1 MATERP
7 AARRGSTCVRGR
19 APVIP
24 PTGRESGPWRTSG
37 GALRSRPLFLPHV
50 CSSRRSAGREHS
62 TTTCPGPPGPCPGG
76 AHAQG
81 VHFKH
86 ALPARRGPPRTQTRA
101 GGGGLFE
108 VAARHQSARVPS
120 LVVPPGSSRAP
131 PPRASLLSPPARA
144 HSALALGGLIRRPGS
159 LSLSSWGRS
168 SPTSSSPLPVG
179 GDAPIVRPSFALHPP
194 PVRPRFRAPGDT
206 PTPLTAL
213 PGGRGGALSI

>member
-1 MATERP
+1 MNKRRIATERP

-50 CSSRRSAGREHS
+50 CSSRRKAGREHS

-76 AHAQG
+76 THAQG

-86 ALPARRGPPRTQTRA
+86 APPARRGPPRTQTRA

-108 VAARHQSARVPS
+108 VAAPTSKRARS
-120 LVVPPGSSRAP
+120 LISGPAWFIPRLPP
-131 PPRASLLSPPARA
+131 SPPARA

-159 LSLSSWGRS
+159 LGLSSWGRS
-168 SPTSSSPLPVG
+168 SPTSSS
-179 GDAPIVRPSFALHPP
+179 APSGWRGCPD
-194 PVRPRFRAPGDT
+194 RAPQLCAASAPGA
-206 PTPLTAL
+206 PTL
-213 PGGRGGALSI
+213 PGSR